1 MLIVGVCGASGS
13 GKSTLARHFRDSLD
27 CKCVVLGQDGYYRSF
42 PELTFAQRERINYDE
57 PSIFDYDEM
66 LDDVQKLMRGESIT
80 TKAYDYTQHLRA
92 DRPDLIDPPDVLIFE
107 GIHMFH
113 DKRLCDL
120 MALKVFLQV
129 DADICLLRRIKRDIK
144 QRGRTIDNIAAQY
157 LETVKPMYEK
167 HIAKYIDNADFAVMR
182 GGKNRMAIDA
192 IAAFLTSR
200 LLAERFEEAAPQ
212 QTAETAATE

>member
-13 GKSTLARHFRDSLD
+13 GKSTLARHIRDTLD

-42 PELTFAQRERINYDE
+42 PELSFAQRERINYDE
-57 PSIFDYDEM
+57 PAIFDYDEM
-66 LDDVQKLMRGESIT
+66 LEDVQKLMRGEPIT

-92 DRPDLIDPPDVLIFE
+92 DRPDLIEPPDVLIFE

-120 MALKVFLQV
+120 MVLKVFLQV

-144 QRGRTIDNIAAQY
+144 QRGRTIDNIATQY

-167 HIAKYIDNADFAVMR
+167 YIAKYIDHADFAVMR

-200 LLAERFEEAAPQ
+200 LLAERLEGEAPRQA
-212 QTAETAATE
+212 AETAAME

>member
-13 GKSTLARHFRDSLD
+13 GKSTLARHIRDSLD

-66 LDDVQKLMRGESIT
+66 LDDVQKLMRGEPIT

>member
-1 MLIVGVCGASGS
+1 
-13 GKSTLARHFRDSLD
+13 
-27 CKCVVLGQDGYYRSF
+27 
-42 PELTFAQRERINYDE
+42 
-57 PSIFDYDEM
+57 
-66 LDDVQKLMRGESIT
+66 
-80 TKAYDYTQHLRA
+80 
-92 DRPDLIDPPDVLIFE
+92 
-107 GIHMFH
+107 MFH